1 MKEGRHSLGGLFL
14 YHCRKKCH
22 AVLRTVEGLPHV
34 GLSLL
39 QVFQRNLGF
48 GLGSRFGVVM
58 GFQPVTNSN
67 RFFAAHRLDA
77 YATFA
82 DRLPLDFVRQK
93 PATLL
98 AFRMNSPCRLTGV
111 PFGHLGN

>member
-14 YHCRKKCH
+14 YHCWKKCH

-67 RFFAAHRLDA
+67 
-77 YATFA
+77 
-82 DRLPLDFVRQK
+82 DFSLLIGW
-93 PATLL
+93 TLMPRSL
-98 AFRMNSPCRLTGV
+98 IACHWTSYVKILLRCSLFR
-111 PFGHLGN
+111 